1 MKAIQKQPVRHD
13 NLRKFPKLSIPPGLL
28 VLREVELLDVSER
41 FGQVSRPH
49 QILPQ
54 HRRD

>member
-1 MKAIQKQPVRHD
+1 MKAIQKQTVRHG
-13 NLRKFPKLSIPPGLL
+13 NVRRFPKLSIPPELL

-41 FGQVSRPH
+41 FGVLARLH